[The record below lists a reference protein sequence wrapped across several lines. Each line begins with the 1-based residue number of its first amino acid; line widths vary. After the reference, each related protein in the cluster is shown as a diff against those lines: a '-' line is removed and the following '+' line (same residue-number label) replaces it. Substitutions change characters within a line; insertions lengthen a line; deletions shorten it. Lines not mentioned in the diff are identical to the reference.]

1 MFEVKPALRNVSMS
15 MDSQNRK
22 KMHDLGRR
30 LALAMKEAPK
40 VREEVRRLQLEGF
53 SLSLALS
60 NTREERMTLKLE
72 MQPPEAPPDP
82 AFRLDGDDVS
92 FLKSM
97 RIDPTRRARR
107 RR

>member
-1 MFEVKPALRNVSMS
+1 MS
-15 MDSQNRK
+15 MDSQNQK
-22 KMHDLGRR
+22 KMRDLGRR
-30 LALAMKEAPK
+30 LALAMSSAPEL
-40 VREEVRRLQLEGF
+40 REEVRRIQLEGF
-53 SLSLALS
+53 SLSLVLK
-60 NTREERMTLKLE
+60 NTREERMSLKLE
-72 MQPPEAPPDP
+72 MQPPEPPPEP